1 MKKRIIALLLLL
13 SALCA
18 VTSCADNSSAEPPA
32 GYNPSESD
40 SAATTPAESN
50 PAVSDPDDTADE
62 TDVPDENPRYIQFPL
77 VSSDDTTSYVS
88 LPDPAVDGPQLLE
101 FFIVPAYN
109 VDGELVSAF
118 KLPIRENGQNNLQV
132 ITYKEKGKDT
142 YGLIF
147 MLESVCISEMDGTET
162 RYVDMQCSS
171 LGFVPD
177 KMAYGIPN
185 YYLLQGGDMVRFEY
199 TDKNRQSMLARYKAT
214 NQVALERSKK
224 LIQQYDDPEKY
235 EYTILYSYIDGVETI
250 NTPVEEIPDFDF
262 SLFNEYG
269 FDHD

>member
-1 MKKRIIALLLLL
+1 
-13 SALCA
+13 
-18 VTSCADNSSAEPPA
+18 
-32 GYNPSESD
+32 
-40 SAATTPAESN
+40 
-50 PAVSDPDDTADE
+50 
-62 TDVPDENPRYIQFPL
+62 
-77 VSSDDTTSYVS
+77 
-88 LPDPAVDGPQLLE
+88 
-101 FFIVPAYN
+101 
-109 VDGELVSAF
+109 VSAF

-132 ITYKEKGKDT
+132 ITYKEKGKGT

-147 MLESVCISEMDGTET
+147 MLESVCVSEMDGTET
-162 RYVDMQCSS
+162 CYVDMQCSS

-185 YYLLQGGDMVRFEY
+185 YYLLQGGDMVNFGY
-199 TDKNRQSMLARYKAT
+199 TDMNRQSMLARYKAT

-235 EYTILYSYIDGVETI
+235 EYTVLYSYIDGVETV
-250 NTPVEEIPDFDF
+250 NTPVEELPDFDF